1 YHEDGKG
8 RVLDDKRNESTVY
21 DKASSFRLKPIMD
34 LKKLIKNDFDFAPV
48 VEETDV
54 DMAEIKLANERRTEC
69 NKYLAR
75 DRENCFYF

>member
-1 YHEDGKG
+1 YHEDRKG
-8 RVLDDKRNESTVY
+8 GVLDDKRNESTVY
-21 DKASSFRLKPIMD
+21 DKASSFRLKSIMD
-34 LKKLIKNDFDFAPV
+34 LKKLIKNDFDFVPM

-54 DMAEIKLANERRTEC
+54 DMAEIKLANERKTEC